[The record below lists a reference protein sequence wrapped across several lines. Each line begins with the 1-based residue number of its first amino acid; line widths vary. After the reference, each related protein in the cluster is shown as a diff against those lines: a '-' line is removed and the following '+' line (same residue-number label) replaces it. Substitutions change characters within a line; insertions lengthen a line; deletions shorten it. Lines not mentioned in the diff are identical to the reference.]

1 MNKVLIK
8 NGTLINEGRIWN
20 ADILIEDKL
29 IIRLDENGINDPS
42 AKIIDASGKYII
54 PGVIDSQVHF
64 REPGLTQKD
73 DLWHAS
79 RSAVSGGTTSFMEMP
94 NTIPKALTQDLLEDK
109 YQLGAKNS
117 IANYSFYMGT
127 SNENS
132 DEVFRTDP
140 KRVCGVK
147 IFMGASTGD
156 MLVDRPETLRTLFS
170 KNHPLIPIAL
180 HCEDETTI
188 RRNTDLYR
196 EKYGEQIPIS
206 MHPEI
211 RSAEACYLSSSL
223 AISLAKEY
231 NARIHIL
238 HLSTEKEMSLFEKG
252 NLPLREKRITSE
264 ACIHHLWFSAK
275 DYETKGSFIK
285 WNPAI
290 KNESDRLALFQAMLD
305 DKLDVIATDHAPH
318 TLDEKMNTYF
328 KSPSGGPMV
337 QHSLLAMLEFYHRK
351 QISLEKIIHKMC
363 HAPAE
368 IFRVH
373 KRGYLKEGYFADIAI
388 LNLNSNWTVDK
399 SNVNYK
405 CGWSPMEAVNF
416 HSEVELTLV
425 NGKIAYNKGSWDDS
439 IRGERLTFDRD

>member
-1 MNKVLIK
+1 MKKILIK
-8 NGTLINEGRIWN
+8 NGTLVNEGRIWN
-20 ADILIEDKL
+20 ADLLIEDK
-29 IIRLDENGINDPS
+29 IISRIDEAGISDS
-42 AKIIDASGKYII
+42 QATVIDATGKYII

-94 NTIPKALTQDLLEDK
+94 NTIPKALTQELLEEK
-109 YQLGAKNS
+109 YQLGNKNS

-132 DEVFRTDP
+132 DEVFKTNP
-140 KRVCGVK
+140 KNVCGVK

-156 MLVDRPETLRTLFS
+156 MLVDSPETLRRVFS

-180 HCEDETTI
+180 HCEDEATI
-188 RRNTDLYR
+188 RKNTDLFR
-196 EKYGEQIPIS
+196 EKYGEDMPMK
-206 MHPEI
+206 MHPEL

-223 AISLAKEY
+223 AVGIAKEY
-231 NARIHIL
+231 NSRIHIL
-238 HLSTEKEMSLFEKG
+238 HLTSEKEMSLFEKG
-252 NLPLREKRITSE
+252 NVPLREKRITAE
-264 ACIHHLWFSAK
+264 VCIHHLWFSAK
-275 DYETKGSFIK
+275 DYETKGTYIK

-290 KNESDRLALFQAMLD
+290 KQESDRLALFQAMLD

-318 TLDEKMNTYF
+318 TLEEKQNSYF
-328 KSPSGGPMV
+328 KAPAGAPMV
-337 QHSLLAMLEFYHRK
+337 QHSLLAMLEFYHQK
-351 QISLEKIIHKMC
+351 KISLEKIIHKMC

-373 KRGYLKEGYFADIAI
+373 NRGYLKPGYFADMVI
-388 LNLNSNWTVDK
+388 LDMNSNWIVDR

-405 CGWSPMEAVNF
+405 CAWSPMEGVNF
-416 HSEVELTLV
+416 HSKVEKTIV
-425 NGKIAYNKGSWDDS
+425 NGRIAYDNGNWDDTL
-439 IRGERLTFDRD
+439 RGERLTFDRD